1 MAHYI
6 MDLPGNINVDVR
18 KGKLFK
24 KRAGFLNQWP
34 WIKISSE
41 VRTGYIVTVENV
53 LHKNK
58 TEYHL
63 VKTKAGKWLAGE
75 DHELSPAI
83 KIRGKWHPLADDLI
97 TLAIKKAIDDYEN
110 KQ

>member
-1 MAHYI
+1 MAHYTI
-6 MDLPGNINVDVR
+6 DLPGNINVDVR

-24 KRAGFLNQWP
+24 KRAGFFNQWP

-53 LHKNK
+53 LQKIK

-63 VKTKAGKWLAGE
+63 LKTKEGKWLAE
-75 DHELSPAI
+75 KSMN
-83 KIRGKWHPLADDLI
+83 LAL
-97 TLAIKKAIDDYEN
+97 
-110 KQ
+110 Q

>member
-1 MAHYI
+1 MAHYTI
-6 MDLPGNINVDVR
+6 DLPGNINVNVR

-24 KRAGFLNQWP
+24 KRACFFDRWP

-41 VRTGYIVTVENV
+41 IRTGYIVTVESA
-53 LHKNK
+53 LQKIK

-63 VKTKAGKWLAGE
+63 LKTKEGAWLTGE
-75 DHELSPAI
+75 HELSPAI
-83 KIRGKWHPLADDLI
+83 RVEGKWHQCPDDL
-97 TLAIKKAIDDYEN
+97 TTVVIKKVIDDYEN